1 MELNSVVQFIVKK
14 QFGRGYKGLAAG
26 SGWFYNHN
34 GQKLIMTNAHVVR
47 GTKAVFIR
55 LPADHNVN
63 VKVYPVGISSDLDL
77 AVCKMDKSAEDK
89 ILSMLRSKY
98 GEDAEI
104 PTLDFADSDSVH
116 PQTFEKLGAPRVI
129 ARGYPHGTEY
139 QMFTD
144 GRVSGIKHAKEQEY
158 IVTTATIE
166 PGNSG
171 GPCVNLDGNVIGI
184 NSMKMKNA
192 TETNLIIPSNRIKR
206 VLPTLINNVSNE
218 KFMKERLLMAT
229 LQQNMGKFVV
239 INNMQKLYDEY
250 ELEGKEFDDLKVI
263 NAWEQHN
270 LGGFKKDAEKRIS
283 RVSISDWYQKHIHEK
298 EGSYALLKQVINHIH
313 DDKPEEVVS
322 MRKKGF
328 PSFLKLEDEK
338 PNMLPVTPPRILH
351 MPILGFRYNNS
362 DAAALKYFKTD
373 NPGVVIRDIVPGGE
387 FDRCGV
393 KRMDFFHSIQIGDDT
408 FKLDNYGECWYPK
421 LNVSLPVKDIIHR
434 QPFGTEITLHLLSD
448 GEEKQYTFEYNYLKN
463 EHKPQIR
470 FLETLED
477 ANDARQM
484 KRLSNGLVIKSL
496 RLDDVISMKLQK
508 YMLEH
513 KRNDY
518 RVVVADVLPGSPAF
532 HLQTF
537 RVGSIITKVNGEHIG
552 DNWEEVVQNLE
563 KAYSDE
569 VVQLESEKGRIMY
582 SMGKRV

>member
-77 AVCKMDKSAEDK
+77 AVCKMDKAAEDK
-89 ILSMLRSKY
+89 ILSILRSKY

-239 INNMQKLYDEY
+239 INNMQKLYDDY

-298 EGSYALLKQVINHIH
+298 EGSYALLKQVIDHIH

-362 DAAALKYFKTD
+362 DAAVGSRPFLKWLVCHLGSSTT
-373 NPGVVIRDIVPGGE
+373 PGYSIDRWHRGYPGPQATRCGHQCWWRIVPFTDSARAVSAGSRHGRSLEHLQMGGDLHAGQYE
-387 FDRCGV
+387 NWGY
-393 KRMDFFHSIQIGDDT
+393 T
-408 FKLDNYGECWYPK
+408 PP
-421 LNVSLPVKDIIHR
+421 LPRLLHR
-434 QPFGTEITLHLLSD
+434 SC
-448 GEEKQYTFEYNYLKN
+448 
-463 EHKPQIR
+463 
-470 FLETLED
+470 
-477 ANDARQM
+477 
-484 KRLSNGLVIKSL
+484 L
-496 RLDDVISMKLQK
+496 RLQWGA
-508 YMLEH
+508 H
-513 KRNDY
+513 
-518 RVVVADVLPGSPAF
+518 
-532 HLQTF
+532 
-537 RVGSIITKVNGEHIG
+537 
-552 DNWEEVVQNLE
+552 
-563 KAYSDE
+563 
-569 VVQLESEKGRIMY
+569 GRHHR
-582 SMGKRV
+582 G

>member
-47 GTKAVFIR
+47 GSKAVFIR

-63 VKVYPVGISSDLDL
+63 IKVYPVGISSDLDL
-77 AVCKMDKSAEDK
+77 AVCKMDKAAEDH
-89 ILSMLRSKY
+89 ILSVLRSKY

-104 PTLDFADSDSVH
+104 PTLNFADSDSVH
-116 PQTFEKLGAPRVI
+116 PQNFKNLGAPRVI

-139 QMFTD
+139 QQFTD
-144 GRVSGIKHAKEQEY
+144 GRISGIKHAKEQEY

-171 GPCVNLDGNVIGI
+171 GPCVNLDGEVIGI

-206 VLPTLINNVSNE
+206 VLPTLVDNTSNE
-218 KFMKERLLMAT
+218 NFMKERLLMST

-239 INNMQKLYDEY
+239 ISNLQKLYDEY
-250 ELEGKEFDDLKVI
+250 EQEGKEFDDLKVM

-283 RVSISDWYQKHIHEK
+283 RVSISDWYGKHIHEV
-298 EGSYALLKQVINHIH
+298 EGSYALLKTVVDHIH
-313 DDKPEEVVS
+313 DDKPEEVVQ

-328 PSFLKLEDEK
+328 PSYLQLEDQK

-362 DAAALKYFKTD
+362 NDAALKYFKTEKT
-373 NPGVVIRDIVPGGE
+373 GVVIRDIVPGGE

-393 KRMDFFHSIQIGDDT
+393 KRMDFFHSIKIGDDT
-408 FKLDNYGECWYPK
+408 YKLDNYGECWYPK

-434 QPFGTEITLHLLSD
+434 QDFGTEIKLNLISGT
-448 GEEKQYTFEYNYLKN
+448 EEKEVKFEYNYLKD

-477 ANDARQM
+477 VNETRQM
-484 KRLSNGLVIKSL
+484 KQLPNGLVIKSL
-496 RLDDVISMKLQK
+496 RLDDVITMKLQK

-537 RVGSIITKVNGEHIG
+537 RVGSIITKMNGEHIG
-552 DNWEEVVQNLE
+552 DNWEQVMKNWETH
-563 KAYSDE
+563 YSTD
-569 VVQLESEKGRIMY
+569 VVQLESESGRIMFLH
-582 SMGKRV
+582 GKGV